1 MSSLPPQT
9 KFIVGNEAC
18 ERFSFYGMRSILTL
32 YMIHELDMTKAHSQ
46 SIMHGLIALN
56 YTMPLLGGW
65 IADRFLGRYRTILYV
80 SLFYCLGHAILAAT
94 DLFSSLDVR
103 RLILYAGLLII
114 AMGSGG
120 IKPSVSAFVGD
131 QMQGAD
137 KRTMTKA
144 YAAFYW
150 SINLGSFFSFLV
162 IPFVSKMYGYAWAFA
177 IPGFAMGLATYIF
190 WLGRKRYLMVPP
202 KREKPGHGL
211 VVTYLTAV
219 RRGWSETER
228 LLGAEAVEQGR
239 NMLRILAV
247 FAMIIPFWSLFDQ
260 TASSWVIQGESMR
273 PIVLNLNWLKEGAS
287 WTIGPQE
294 FQSAN
299 PVFVMIFVPLL
310 TMFVYPHIGK
320 WGAPLKRMAAGIF
333 IAALSYGAV
342 AWLQWRLAQG
352 VPLSIAWQIIPY
364 FLLTM
369 AEILVSVTGLEYAFT
384 QASPAMKSTTTSFWN
399 LTSTFG
405 NLLVV
410 GLTLLFANNSV
421 STAMFSTY
429 GLLMLAVGILFLCV
443 IRSLQRQSD
452 AAQRQ
457 RARDGA
463 GKPA

>member
-9 KFIVGNEAC
+9 KYIVGNEAC

-56 YTMPLLGGW
+56 YTMPLVGGW
-65 IADRFLGRYRTILYV
+65 IADHFLGRYRTILYV
-80 SLFYCLGHAILAAT
+80 SLFYCLGHAVLAAT
-94 DLFSSLDVR
+94 DLFSSLDAR

-131 QMQGAD
+131 QMRGAD

-177 IPGFAMGLATYIF
+177 IPGFAMGLATFIF
-190 WLGRKRYLMVPP
+190 WLGRRQYHMVPP

-211 VVTYLTAV
+211 IRTYLTAA
-219 RRGWSETER
+219 RRGWGETER
-228 LLGAEAVEQGR
+228 LLGAEAVGQGR

-247 FAMIIPFWSLFDQ
+247 FAMVIPFWSLFDQ

-273 PIVLNLNWLKEGAS
+273 PVVLNLSWLREGACWS
-287 WTIGPQE
+287 IGPQE

-310 TMFVYPHIGK
+310 TMFVYPYIGK

-342 AWLQWRLAQG
+342 AWLQWRLGQG
-352 VPLSIAWQIIPY
+352 VPLSIAWQLIPY

-369 AEILVSVTGLEYAFT
+369 SEILVSVTGLEYAFT
-384 QASPAMKSTTTSFWN
+384 QASPTMKSTTTSFWN
-399 LTSTFG
+399 LTNTFG

-410 GLTLLFANNSV
+410 ALTLLFADSTV
-421 STAMFSTY
+421 STGMFLTY
-429 GLLMLAVGILFLCV
+429 GVMMFAVGLLFIAVSGRLNTV
-443 IRSLQRQSD
+443 TS
-452 AAQRQ
+452 
-457 RARDGA
+457 
-463 GKPA
+463 